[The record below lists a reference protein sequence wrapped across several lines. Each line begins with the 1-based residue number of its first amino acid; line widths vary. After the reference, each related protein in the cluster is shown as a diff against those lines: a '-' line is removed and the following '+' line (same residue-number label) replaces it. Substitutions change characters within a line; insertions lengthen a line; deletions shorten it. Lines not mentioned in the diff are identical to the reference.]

1 MKEQPLF
8 SIIIP
13 HYNIPEL
20 LMRCLGS
27 IPIDPDFQVIVVDD
41 CSPNA
46 DTYLATYP
54 ELSRPYL
61 EYYTTE
67 QGGSAGRA
75 RNVALKHAHG
85 KWLICLDAD
94 DLLTPEAEMLL
105 RREAD
110 NPADILFFGYRSV
123 LSDDLNKPAKRNLY
137 QKHFDQYAKTHD
149 DRPLRY
155 QFEAMW
161 GKVFRR
167 SMVEEH
173 QIRCDETRY
182 SNDVT
187 FSLLCGIY
195 AKQTAVFTEPLFLIT
210 SREGSL
216 ASAQVHQHK
225 GSIAERETRLLVA
238 LRAQK
243 LIDDHHIN
251 FDAKKYEYNSY
262 LFWTE
267 HPSAF
272 WHFYL
277 RQFPHF
283 PGTLLRIARY
293 YLRSKHGEWSERHK

>member
-1 MKEQPLF
+1 MGQPIF

-27 IPIDPDFQVIVVDD
+27 IPVHPDFQVIVVDD
-41 CSPNA
+41 CSPDA
-46 DTYLATYP
+46 ESYQSKYP
-54 ELSRPYL
+54 QLSRPYL
-61 EYYTTE
+61 EYYSTS

-75 RNVALKHAHG
+75 RNVALSHAHG

-94 DLLTPEAEMLL
+94 DLLTPEAELLL
-105 RREAD
+105 RREKD

-123 LSDDLNKPAKRNLY
+123 LSDNLNIPAKRNLY
-137 QKHFDQYAKTHD
+137 QKHFDHYAKTHD

-161 GKVFRR
+161 GKVFLR

-173 QIRCDETRY
+173 QIHCDETRY

-195 AKQTAVFTEPLFLIT
+195 AKQTAVFSDPLFLVT

-225 GSIAERETRLLVA
+225 GTVSEREIRLWVA
-238 LRAQK
+238 LRAQQ
-243 LIDDHHIN
+243 LIDQHDIHFDTKRYEHTAYQFWNDHP
-251 FDAKKYEYNSY
+251 
-262 LFWTE
+262 T
-267 HPSAF
+267 AF
-272 WHFYL
+272 WRFYF
-277 RQFPHF
+277 RQLPHF
-283 PGTLLRIARY
+283 PSTLLRIARY
-293 YLRSKHGEWSERHK
+293 YLQSKHGEWVMRHKH